1 MNESEANPNMENKCP
16 KCGSPLP
23 SGVLA
28 GLCPAC
34 LFKQGA
40 AADTAAAPETTTFL
54 PPSVEE
60 IAQLFPQLEIIGF
73 LGKGGMGAVYK
84 ARQPALDR
92 VVALKIIPPQAAAG
106 PGFIERFNREARALA
121 KLNHPNIIAVHEFGQ
136 VNGLPYFLMEY
147 VDGLN
152 LRQLEQ
158 AGKLSAREALQIV
171 PQICEALQFAHD
183 EGIVHRDIKPE
194 NILLDKKGRVKI
206 ADFGIAKIMGREP
219 DAAISQTKVPIGTPQ
234 YMAPEQIEK
243 PQTVDHRADI

>member
-1 MNESEANPNMENKCP
+1 MENKCP
-16 KCGSPLP
+16 QCGSPLP

-40 AADTAAAPETTTFL
+40 AADTAASPEGAAFQ

-60 IAQLFPQLEIIGF
+60 IAKLFPQLEIISF
-73 LGKGGMGAVYK
+73 IGKGGMGAVYK

-92 VVALKIIPPQAAAG
+92 IVALKIIPPQAAVG

-136 VNGLPYFLMEY
+136 VNGLPYFIMEF

-206 ADFGIAKIMGREP
+206 ADFGIAKILSGSP
-219 DAAISQTKVPIGTPQ
+219 DAAITETGGTIGTPH
-234 YMAPEQIEK
+234 YMAPEQMEK
-243 PQTVDHRADI
+243 PTAVDHRADIFSL